1 LPDAPTLEFGAGWF
15 GCIHAPALTLVR
27 FGSRKESVRAIVP
40 YGVIECKDYSNGLTK
55 EVVMQMVGRVGM
67 MGLGIA
73 LVGALT
79 GMPVFGADAPIEDGS
94 KIVITSPKDGDKV
107 SDSFE
112 LKYELTKGSEA
123 AHAHVYL
130 DTQYQKGFPG
140 SFKGLSK
147 GKHQIT
153 VTGANKDH
161 KLVSATQTITVEVQ

>member
-1 LPDAPTLEFGAGWF
+1 MQVFGRIGF
-15 GCIHAPALTLVR
+15 
-27 FGSRKESVRAIVP
+27 
-40 YGVIECKDYSNGLTK
+40 
-55 EVVMQMVGRVGM
+55 

-73 LVGALT
+73 LVSALSGA
-79 GMPVFGADAPIEDGS
+79 PVFAEDKPIEDGS
-94 KIVITSPKDGDKV
+94 KITITSPKDGDKV

-130 DTQYQKGFPG
+130 DNQYQKGFPG
-140 SFKGLSK
+140 SFKGLTK

-161 KLVSATQTITVEVQ
+161 KLVLATQTITVEVQ